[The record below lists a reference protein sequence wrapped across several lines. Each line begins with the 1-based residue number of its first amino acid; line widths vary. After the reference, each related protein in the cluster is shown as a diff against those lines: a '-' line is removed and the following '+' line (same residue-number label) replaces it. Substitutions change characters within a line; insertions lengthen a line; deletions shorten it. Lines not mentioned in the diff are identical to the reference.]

1 MKKNK
6 KGLLYKMIIG
16 FLLVIFCLTTGSIL
30 LFKYMVE
37 EVIREEENLIT
48 YKKHVALIVNNQ
60 DDTFWRTV
68 YENMK
73 EIGEEQGYY
82 IEMYGENLPIK
93 YSKKELVSI
102 AIDASLDAIILEG
115 EDSEGLVE
123 ELAKAKEK
131 NIPVITV
138 LSDVTKST
146 RECYVGINRY
156 DLGQTIG
163 KQVVKYRKSGEINV
177 CVLMNRNEANTNQ
190 NIIYSG
196 IGGVLARNFKK
207 DYNIYTM
214 AIEDSETFGAEETIR
229 DVFLAEEG
237 LPDILICLDR
247 HSTTSACQAIVDY
260 NRVGEVE
267 IIGCYSSSAIID
279 AIYKNVLQATVE
291 FDTYEIGKKCI
302 VALKEYWEN
311 GHVSEY
317 KPVAMKLITA
327 ENIEEYVTNEANNQ

>member
-1 MKKNK
+1 MKQNK

-48 YKKHVALIVNNQ
+48 YKKHVALIMNNKE
-60 DDTFWRTV
+60 DTFWRTV

-73 EIGEEQGYY
+73 EAGEEQGYY
-82 IEMYGENLPIK
+82 IEIYGENLPIK
-93 YSKKELVSI
+93 YSKKELVNI
-102 AIDASLDAIILEG
+102 AIDASVDAIILEG
-115 EDSEGLVE
+115 DDSEGLVE
-123 ELAKAKEK
+123 EIARAKEK

-163 KQVVKYRKSGEINV
+163 KQVLNYRKEGEIKV

-196 IGGVLARNFKK
+196 IGEALARNSEKSYK
-207 DYNIYTM
+207 IYTM
-214 AIEDSETFGAEETIR
+214 AIEDNDTFGAEETIR
-229 DVFLAEEG
+229 DIFLAEEG
-237 LPDILICLDR
+237 LPDVLICLDKN
-247 HSTTSACQAIVDY
+247 STTSACQAVVDY
-260 NRVGEVE
+260 NCVGEVE
-267 IIGCYSSSAIID
+267 IIGCYSSSAILE
-279 AIYKNVLQATVE
+279 AIYKDVLQATVE
-291 FDTYEIGKKCI
+291 FDTYEIGEKCI
-302 VALKEYWEN
+302 VALKEFWEN

-317 KPVAMKLITA
+317 KPVAIKLITA